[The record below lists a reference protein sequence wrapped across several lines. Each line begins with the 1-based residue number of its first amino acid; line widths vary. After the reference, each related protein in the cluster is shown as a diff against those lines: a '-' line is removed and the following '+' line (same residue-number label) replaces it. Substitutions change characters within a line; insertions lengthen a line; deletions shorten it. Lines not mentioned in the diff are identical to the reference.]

1 MAASATPLSG
11 VFFRAVEFRWM
22 HPDDVMS
29 GAGAAKLGGRFV
41 AIGTKALYVSD
52 SEKTLLQE
60 ISERKRRLGGKA
72 LIDLERYPRVTFRI
86 DLKLDRHISFVKA
99 ARSKDLE
106 RLRRQCLDIDDLSA
120 SQAVGSY
127 VASSGVQAILYP
139 SVAGAGTN
147 VVVFVDNTRGS
158 EVVLFNRPQ
167 VIDQL
172 ARYRR
177 P

>member
-1 MAASATPLSG
+1 
-11 VFFRAVEFRWM
+11 M

-86 DLKLDRHISFVKA
+86 DLKLDRHISFA
-99 ARSKDLE
+99 ETSRTKDLE
-106 RLRRQCLDIDDLSA
+106 RLRRQCLDVHELGT

-127 VASSGVQAILYP
+127 VAGLGVQAILYP
-139 SVAGAGTN
+139 SVAGPGSN
-147 VVVFVDNTRGS
+147 LVVFLKNTRRS
-158 EVVLFNRPQ
+158 EVVLFNRSE

-172 ARYRR
+172 ARYRS

>member
-1 MAASATPLSG
+1 
-11 VFFRAVEFRWM
+11 M

-29 GAGAAKLGGRFV
+29 GAGAARLGGRFI

-86 DLKLDRHISFVKA
+86 DVKLDRHISFVEA
-99 ARSKDLE
+99 SRTKDLE
-106 RLRRQCLDIDDLSA
+106 GIRRQCLDVDDLAA

-127 VASSGVQAILYP
+127 VAGLGVQAILYP
-139 SVAGAGTN
+139 SVAGAGSN
-147 VVVFVDNTRGS
+147 LVVFVKNTRRS
-158 EVVLFNRPQ
+158 EIVLFNRSQ

-172 ARYRR
+172 ARHRR